1 MIPATTATAITV
13 KPTPRPI
20 LVAVVIPW
28 LEETGAAAPEVA
40 AGAGVPVG
48 EELFVALVVADE
60 VDDLQALLAVTQ
72 SWMGTAGPT
81 EVLEVEVSLAA
92 VLGCEVVV
100 DKLEVE
106 ELDAGAG
113 VVDEGGGV
121 LAGGVDV
128 GDAVAGARVAADT
141 SC

>member
-1 MIPATTATAITV
+1 M
-13 KPTPRPI
+13 
-20 LVAVVIPW
+20 
-28 LEETGAAAPEVA
+28 
-40 AGAGVPVG
+40 
-48 EELFVALVVADE
+48 
-60 VDDLQALLAVTQ
+60 LAVTQ